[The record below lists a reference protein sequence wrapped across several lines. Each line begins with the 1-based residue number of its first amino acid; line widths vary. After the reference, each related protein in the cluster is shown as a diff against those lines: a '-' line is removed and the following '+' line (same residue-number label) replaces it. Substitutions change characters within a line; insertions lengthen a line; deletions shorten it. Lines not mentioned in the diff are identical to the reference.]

1 MKKSGVLFL
10 SFICALLMSACGKKE
25 SLRTEGVSDNSPS
38 AESVPSEDGIRSEE
52 EIVSMF
58 ENMNKDED
66 GSLEYIDCAPVSD
79 KAGDR
84 IGAVLYWDP
93 DKETTNVAFFAA
105 DGTAQQCAIA
115 AKTASNPGFEY
126 LGDGKV
132 MFQME
137 TESGVL
143 YHQTITISIDGSS
156 VRFISEDDLQK

>member
-10 SFICALLMSACGKKE
+10 SFICALLMSACGKEE
-25 SLRTEGVSDNSPS
+25 SLLAESVSDNSPS

-52 EIVSMF
+52 KIVSMF
-58 ENMNKDED
+58 ENMNQD
-66 GSLEYIDCAPVSD
+66 GSLEYIDCVPVSD

-84 IGAVLYWDP
+84 IGAVLFWNP

-115 AKTASNPGFEY
+115 AKTASNPDFEY

>member
-10 SFICALLMSACGKKE
+10 SFICALLMSACGKEE
-25 SLRTEGVSDNSPS
+25 SLLAESVSDNSLL

-52 EIVSMF
+52 EIISMF
-58 ENMNKDED
+58 ENMNQD
-66 GSLEYIDCAPVSD
+66 GSLEYIDCVPVSD

-84 IGAVLYWDP
+84 IGAVLFWNP

-115 AKTASNPGFEY
+115 AKTASNPDFEY

-132 MFQME
+132 TFQME

-143 YHQTITISIDGSS
+143 YHQMITISMDGSS

>member
-10 SFICALLMSACGKKE
+10 SFICALLMSACGKEE
-25 SLRTEGVSDNSPS
+25 SLLAESVSDSSRS
-38 AESVPSEDGIRSEE
+38 AESVSNEDEIRSEE

-58 ENMNKDED
+58 ENMNQD
-66 GSLEYIDCAPVSD
+66 GSLEYIDCVPVSD

-84 IGAVLYWDP
+84 IGAVLFWNP

-115 AKTASNPGFEY
+115 AKTASNPDFEY

-132 MFQME
+132 TFQME
-137 TESGVL
+137 TDSGVL
-143 YHQTITISIDGSS
+143 YHQTVTISVDGSS